1 MVRFHRGSPAKN
13 KASLLGGF
21 AFGVPGSEFQ
31 VPSETFKSKEQATEP
46 PVWGA
51 FSFVSIVTANPA
63 CPEFVE
69 GSKRNNEP
77 DQSEVRR
84 MDLK

>member
-31 VPSETFKSKEQATEP
+31 VPSETFKSKEQVTGP

-51 FSFVSIVTANPA
+51 FSFVSIVTANHGVVPIHQRDEDGRGFSLRYVKA
-63 CPEFVE
+63 VT
-69 GSKRNNEP
+69 SA
-77 DQSEVRR
+77 
-84 MDLK
+84 